1 MHNAKRCGQSD
12 GWGDIGSHDKLHPD
26 TALDRGLDWLDHDYK
41 EIAPGVFRSNVHPE
55 RQFRMKDVDL
65 DPLGHGLRHGGSH
78 VHFEA
83 LSGPEGVVIENLHI
97 YLQ

>member
-55 RQFRMKDVDL
+55 RQFRMKDNDL
-65 DPLGHGLRHGGSH
+65 SSLIHGEPH
-78 VHFEA
+78 VHFEVA
-83 LSGPEGVVIENLHI
+83 KPNGVIIENLHI